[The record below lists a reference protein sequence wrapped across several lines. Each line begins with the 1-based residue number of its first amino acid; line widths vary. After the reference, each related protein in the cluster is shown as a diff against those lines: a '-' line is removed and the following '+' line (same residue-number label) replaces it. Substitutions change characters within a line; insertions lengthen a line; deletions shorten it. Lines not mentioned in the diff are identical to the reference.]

1 MNNETSFYQS
11 PKAGIIMRQLW
22 KAAGADSYI
31 LSRSTYSDQVKY
43 ACLGG
48 IVVATGF
55 MAAMAGGYAFYTI
68 FEPKTAEV
76 VDKINM
82 VSENVMT
89 KSTHWPT
96 VIQSSIFGLIWGLII
111 FNIDR
116 FIVAASGK
124 GDGTEKITW
133 KEIKGSVPRLI
144 MGLIIALTISKP
156 IEIRMFQS
164 EINAA
169 LYEKQKDER
178 KKLEEKVN
186 ILYNDEFVKLDE
198 SLDKIETKRE
208 EYVAKVEEYDV
219 RYQKEVSGGQGMR
232 GKGEGPV
239 AKTLKTERLR
249 WEDKLNSFDKSHEAE
264 KLALLDRKKDLQI
277 ERKNE
282 IDANKSVAAGMD
294 GLLERLKL
302 AHEIAGFWISLFI
315 TLLFVVIELTPI
327 FFKMMLVKGPYDFML
342 DNTKDLIK
350 AKNGIQ
356 VVHDFYKDKI
366 GISRDLVI
374 NHKVKKKHD
383 MIQAQNE
390 INEHIL
396 AKWKEDQKKKID
408 ENIGDYIQD
417 IGKESND

>member
-1 MNNETSFYQS
+1 MTNETPFYES
-11 PKAGIIMRQLW
+11 PKPGIIMRLLW
-22 KAAGADSYI
+22 KAAGADAYI

-68 FEPKTAEV
+68 FEPKTDAV
-76 VDKINM
+76 VDKIN
-82 VSENVMT
+82 VVAENVMT

-96 VIQSSIFGLIWGLII
+96 VIQSSIFGIIWGLII

-133 KEIKGSVPRLI
+133 SEIKGSIPRLI

-186 ILYNDEFVKLDE
+186 VLYNDEFAKLDNSLTDIE
-198 SLDKIETKRE
+198 SKRE
-208 EYVAKVEEYDV
+208 EYVKKIEEYDK
-219 RYQKEVSGGQGMR
+219 RYQEEVSGGQGMR

-239 AKTLKTERLR
+239 ALTLKNERVR
-249 WEDKLNSFDKSHEAE
+249 WEEKLNQFDQSHEAE

-327 FFKMMLVKGPYDFML
+327 FFKMMLVKGPYDFMEA
-342 DNTKDLIK
+342 NVKELIK
-350 AKNGIQ
+350 AENGIQ
-356 VVHDFYKDKI
+356 VVHDFYKDKK

-374 NHKVKKKHD
+374 NHKVKQTHD
-383 MIQAQNE
+383 MLEAKNE
-390 INEHIL
+390 VNQYIL
-396 AKWKEDQKKKID
+396 EKWKEKEKEKINQNVD
-408 ENIGDYIQD
+408 HYIQD
-417 IGKESND
+417 IDKE